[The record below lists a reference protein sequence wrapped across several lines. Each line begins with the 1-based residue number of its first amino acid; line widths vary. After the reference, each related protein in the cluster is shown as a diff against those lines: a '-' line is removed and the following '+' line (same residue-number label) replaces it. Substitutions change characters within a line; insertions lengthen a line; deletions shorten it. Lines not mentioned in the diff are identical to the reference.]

1 MFSLAGVLVLLVDD
15 DADSR
20 AVVRDGLTRAGA
32 VVKEA
37 ASAAEARRW
46 LDTWTPS
53 VIVTD
58 LVMPNEDGFEFVRR
72 LRASV
77 GPERRCK
84 TIALTGVGDALR
96 ERAVAAGFDAF
107 VTKSVPV
114 EILTAVVFRFDRA
127 RDLGS
132 GDSGDP

>member
-15 DADSR
+15 DDDSR
-20 AVVRDGLTRAGA
+20 QVVRAGLTRAGA

-46 LDTWTPS
+46 LDAWTPS
-53 VIVTD
+53 VIVSD
-58 LVMPNEDGFEFVRR
+58 LAMPHEDGFDFVRW
-72 LRASV
+72 LRSSK
-77 GPERRCK
+77 GPQRGCK
-84 TIALTGVGDALR
+84 TIALTGAGDALR

-107 VTKSVPV
+107 VTKAAPI

-127 RDLGS
+127 RDF
-132 GDSGDP
+132 DTFEE